1 MSTGHFLTNRAALA
15 RLLAAAATALLVVF
29 AASSLASGTPPRL
42 LDPLWQLKLSETLI
56 NLGPVALIGFFLM
69 PLASWCDPAN
79 RRIARDCRRLQS
91 WGVVAVVGY
100 LLLVP
105 LQGLAVVQGVGDAQ
119 RSVQRQQAE
128 AQKRISDLR
137 LAVNAARNPKEL
149 QERFAAL
156 KAPAIPLENLSLP
169 MAVLQQNY
177 RNSLQTVEKQLRQA
191 GTGPAP
197 GQVLQLGQAS
207 LRVAISAVA
216 FAFAFAAGTV
226 APGHPAATV
235 PPGHQLTLLGEWQA
249 KARQA
254 REAWQKGRLRR
265 RYTR

>member
-1 MSTGHFLTNRAALA
+1 MSTGNFITDRAALA
-15 RLLAAAATALLVVF
+15 RLLAAAATALLVFF
-29 AASSLASGTPPRL
+29 ATSAIAAATPPRL
-42 LDPLWQLKLSETLI
+42 LDPIWQLKLSETLI
-56 NLGPVALIGFFLM
+56 NVGPVALIGFFLM

-79 RRIARDCRRLQS
+79 RRIARDCRRVQS
-91 WGVVAVVGY
+91 WGVLAVVGY
-100 LLLVP
+100 LLLLP

-128 AQKRISDLR
+128 AQRRVSDLR
-137 LAVNAARNPKEL
+137 LAVNAARNPQDL
-149 QERFAAL
+149 QQRFAVL
-156 KAPAIPLENLSLP
+156 KAPAIPPENLSLP
-169 MAVLQQNY
+169 MPVLKQTY

-191 GTGPAP
+191 PTGPAP

-207 LRVAISAVA
+207 LRVAIAALA
-216 FAFAFAAGTV
+216 FAFAFAAGTR

-254 REAWQKGRLRR
+254 RETWRKGRLRR
-265 RYTR
+265 RHAR